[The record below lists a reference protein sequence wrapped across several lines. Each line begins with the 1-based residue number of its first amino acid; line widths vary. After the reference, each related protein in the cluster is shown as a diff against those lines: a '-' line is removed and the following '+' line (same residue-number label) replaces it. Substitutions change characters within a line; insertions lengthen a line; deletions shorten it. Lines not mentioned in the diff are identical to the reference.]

1 MSLTAIVAVMLMSG
15 RPPMAVP
22 PVFVGKV
29 EDGMPFKSGPYQG
42 LGVGMVSTPDGKSF
56 RGLMPSRPGASPVS
70 AKNQRAIAAFIA
82 GYSDPD
88 NEPLSPFLTK
98 KSGLFLCKQQG
109 LTCQA
114 EPLKFGES
122 VQANV
127 PFALDDGTVRLEW
140 VYGSALYY
148 ITVLTLKKGKIAE
161 ARTLPAWMPIEVRK
175 PD

>member
-1 MSLTAIVAVMLMSG
+1 MGLAAIATVVLMAG
-15 RPPMAVP
+15 RPPMAAP

-29 EDGMPFKSGPYQG
+29 EDGMPFKGGPYEG

-70 AKNQRAIAAFIA
+70 AKNQPAVAAFVA
-82 GYSDPD
+82 GYSHPD
-88 NEPLSPFLTK
+88 NEPLAPFLAK
-98 KSGLFLCKQQG
+98 KAALFLCKQQG
-109 LTCQA
+109 STCQA
-114 EPLKFGES
+114 DPLKFGEP

-127 PFALDDGTVRLEW
+127 PFALDDGKVRLEW

-161 ARTLPAWMPIEVRK
+161 ARTLPAWMPLEVRK